1 MEHEASLHSAP
12 FMLDWE
18 QQFSNSFQFLL
29 LSFLLSKKYIT
40 LNAKGVKENS
50 RRKCTVFFFEKA
62 QEYLAKCKKHKQA
75 HKS

>member
-29 LSFLLSKKYIT
+29 LSFLLSKKYI
-40 LNAKGVKENS
+40 AKGVKENS